1 MKYADGQH
9 VSVGDRV
16 KLSSSQIGTVVC
28 SIETS
33 QFTTKFPQSDW
44 GYLKSGIIIET
55 DSGEVFHYT
64 EADEDLELVSAKT
77 GKTK

>member
-9 VSVGDRV
+9 ISVGDRV
-16 KLSSSQIGTVVC
+16 KLSNSQVGTVVC
-28 SIETS
+28 SIES
-33 QFTTKFPQSDW
+33 GEFTKEFLQSDW

-64 EADEDLELVSAKT
+64 DADEDLELVSAKAL
-77 GKTK
+77 KTK